1 MVGYVREKSDP
12 YMSPERRGRSR
23 KHAHAQ
29 QIVQGPLSAA
39 VLDYM
44 GMKVCCGM
52 PLGCCSEVCTGVAM
66 LYASVD
72 GAGCPCVFLST
83 PSVITGRGGIRG
95 HLSRQFVDFHGVRN
109 AWRARVSRLP
119 SVRAPRLSA
128 HMRAPITMEVHSELH
143 FAGTRSAGT
152 APWARAPRASAASRG
167 APCSEQYSVPDRADV
182 WQPEKM
188 HLLPPPCA
196 MHKSVRSRADRLH
209 PGCLHRRPPPCALH
223 RGSWPCAAL
232 LHPSWV
238 HRLPP
243 PCAMHSLS
251 LPIAPFVQPGCT
263 QVLLG
268 PARLL
273 LLTGPPLLAGPQLH
287 DNGGSAIITSSTPL

>member
-1 MVGYVREKSDP
+1 MDAILRGFVGHTFSQCVAGGRSSWSA
-12 YMSPERRGRSR
+12 MCARRVTHTCPQSGRSR

-152 APWARAPRASAASRG
+152 APWARAPRARILRRHRG
-167 APCSEQYSVPDRADV
+167 G
-182 WQPEKM
+182 
-188 HLLPPPCA
+188 
-196 MHKSVRSRADRLH
+196 LH
-209 PGCLHRRPPPCALH
+209 PLASAHRAWMPNVYPPAH
-223 RGSWPCAAL
+223 AFIR
-232 LHPSWV
+232 
-238 HRLPP
+238 
-243 PCAMHSLS
+243 
-251 LPIAPFVQPGCT
+251 F
-263 QVLLG
+263 
-268 PARLL
+268 
-273 LLTGPPLLAGPQLH
+273 
-287 DNGGSAIITSSTPL
+287 D